1 MTRTEARKDL
11 EERGKIILRRE
22 IMDRKGETKVCF
34 KIKNMEDDVPVLNFM
49 NKEGYILPKGDYV
62 SEFFYE
68 ITNYGRRWA
77 LS

>member
-1 MTRTEARKDL
+1 
-11 EERGKIILRRE
+11 
-22 IMDRKGETKVCF
+22 MDRKGETKVCF